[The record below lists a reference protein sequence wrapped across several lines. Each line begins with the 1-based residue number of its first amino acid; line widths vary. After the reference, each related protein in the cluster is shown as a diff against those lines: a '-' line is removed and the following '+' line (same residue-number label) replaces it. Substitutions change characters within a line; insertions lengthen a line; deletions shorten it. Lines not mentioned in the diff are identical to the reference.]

1 MTSFFKK
8 IHYFITRRTMH
19 KKNVRTTFTVMF
31 VIVLYSIR
39 IVFPNGDR
47 AMMAIYH
54 KFFIAMQTNEFMIV
68 NSHIIVTVFFST
80 RNTLNNRVVKA
91 GITHNFVPLKK
102 FLFLILYY
110 TIHQKQENT
119 SSK

>member
-1 MTSFFKK
+1 
-8 IHYFITRRTMH
+8 MH

-47 AMMAIYH
+47 AIMAIYH

-102 FLFLILYY
+102 VLVFDSLLYY
-110 TIHQKQENT
+110 TPKTRKYKLKMIFFKIIF
-119 SSK
+119 